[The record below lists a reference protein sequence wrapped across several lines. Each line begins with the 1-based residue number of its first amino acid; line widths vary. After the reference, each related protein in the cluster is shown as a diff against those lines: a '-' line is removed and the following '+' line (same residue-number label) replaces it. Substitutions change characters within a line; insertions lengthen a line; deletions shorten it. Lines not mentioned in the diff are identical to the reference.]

1 MYTDEELDYVQAKN
15 HTRRLA
21 KVTLYLDVPSE
32 YGEGTLE
39 HDIEHK
45 LSELGINMT
54 GPSETMISDPGS
66 DNPEDFEYPV
76 GFIAPDGK
84 FYLVD
89 DDTDG
94 LAHLHLAPFVKE
106 LYEQKGILDNL
117 HMFNSGLSLDYTLE
131 RAGFV
136 KVHKYDIR
144 YIAHFHIGG
153 SINGEPVY
161 TPDLTDAQIQSIIRY
176 GKLFNWEGV
185 VFVNDKRVPLST
197 IAQADKLCLRNIFG
211 LYVE

>member
-1 MYTDEELDYVQAKN
+1 
-15 HTRRLA
+15 
-21 KVTLYLDVPSE
+21 
-32 YGEGTLE
+32 
-39 HDIEHK
+39 
-45 LSELGINMT
+45 MT

-89 DDTDG
+89 GDTDG

>member
-15 HTRRLA
+15 HARRLA

-39 HDIEHK
+39 HDID
-45 LSELGINMT
+45 IT
-54 GPSETMISDPGS
+54 GPSDTMISDPGS

-89 DDTDG
+89 GDTDG

-131 RAGFV
+131 RTGFV

-176 GKLFNWEGV
+176 GELFNWEGV

>member
-1 MYTDEELDYVQAKN
+1 
-15 HTRRLA
+15 
-21 KVTLYLDVPSE
+21 
-32 YGEGTLE
+32 
-39 HDIEHK
+39 
-45 LSELGINMT
+45 
-54 GPSETMISDPGS
+54 
-66 DNPEDFEYPV
+66 
-76 GFIAPDGK
+76 
-84 FYLVD
+84 
-89 DDTDG
+89 
-94 LAHLHLAPFVKE
+94 
-106 LYEQKGILDNL
+106 
-117 HMFNSGLSLDYTLE
+117 MFNSGLSLDYTLE

-144 YIAHFHIGG
+144 YIAHFHISG

>member
-1 MYTDEELDYVQAKN
+1 MYTDEELDYVQPKN

-32 YGEGTLE
+32 YREGTLE

-45 LSELGINMT
+45 LSELGIDIT

-89 DDTDG
+89 GDTDG

>member
-1 MYTDEELDYVQAKN
+1 MYTDEELDYVQPKN

-39 HDIEHK
+39 QDIEHK
-45 LSELGINMT
+45 LSELGIDIT

-66 DNPEDFEYPV
+66 DNPKDFEEPV

-84 FYLVD
+84 FYLVESR
-89 DDTDG
+89 TDA

-117 HMFNSGLSLDYTLE
+117 NMFNSGLSLDYTLE

-144 YIAHFHIGG
+144 YVAHFALYGG
-153 SINGEPVY
+153 ANDEPVY
-161 TPDLTDAQIQSIIRY
+161 TPDLTDAQIKSIIRY
-176 GKLFNWEGV
+176 GKLFNYEGD

-197 IAQADKLCLRNIFG
+197 IAQADLFCLRNIFDI
-211 LYVE
+211 

>member
-1 MYTDEELDYVQAKN
+1 MYTDEELDYVQPKN

-39 HDIEHK
+39 QDIEHK
-45 LSELGINMT
+45 LSELGIDMT
-54 GPSETMISDPGS
+54 VPSETIVSDPGS

-89 DDTDG
+89 GDTDG
-94 LAHLHLAPFVKE
+94 LAHIHLAPFVKE
-106 LYEQKGILDNL
+106 LYEQKGMLDNL
-117 HMFNSGLSLDYTLE
+117 HMFFYSGLSLDYTLE

-144 YIAHFHIGG
+144 YVAHFALYGG
-153 SINGEPVY
+153 TNDEPVY
-161 TPDLTDAQIQSIIRY
+161 TPDLTDAQIQSIVRY
-176 GKLFNWEGV
+176 GKLFNWEGD
-185 VFVNDKRVPLST
+185 VFINEKRVPLST
-197 IAQADKLCLRNIFG
+197 IAQADKLCLRNIFS
-211 LYVE
+211 L

>member
-32 YGEGTLE
+32 YREGTLE

-45 LSELGINMT
+45 LSELGIDIT

-89 DDTDG
+89 GDTDG

-106 LYEQKGILDNL
+106 LYEQKGMLDNL
-117 HMFNSGLSLDYTLE
+117 YRYYDAGYSLDYVLE
-131 RAGFV
+131 HAGFV
-136 KVHKYDIR
+136 KVHGLDIR
-144 YIAHFHIGG
+144 YIAHFTLYGG
-153 SINGEPVY
+153 TNGEPLY
-161 TPDLTDAQIQSIIRY
+161 TPDLTDAQIKSIIRY
-176 GKLFNWEGV
+176 GKIFNYEGD
-185 VFVNDKRVPLST
+185 VFVNEKRVPLST
-197 IAQADKLCLRNIFG
+197 IAQADTFCLRNIFDI
-211 LYVE
+211 

>member
-32 YGEGTLE
+32 YREGTLE
-39 HDIEHK
+39 KDIEHK
-45 LSELGINMT
+45 LSELGIDIT

-89 DDTDG
+89 GDTDG

-117 HMFNSGLSLDYTLE
+117 HMFNSGSSLDYTLE

-144 YIAHFHIGG
+144 YVAHFALYEEANDDPI
-153 SINGEPVY
+153 Y
-161 TPDLTDAQIQSIIRY
+161 TPDLTDAQIKSIIRY
-176 GKLFNWEGV
+176 GKLFNYEGD

-197 IAQADKLCLRNIFG
+197 IAQADLFCLRNIFDI
-211 LYVE
+211 

>member
-1 MYTDEELDYVQAKN
+1 MYTDEELDYVQPKN

-32 YGEGTLE
+32 YREGTLE
-39 HDIEHK
+39 QDIEHK
-45 LSELGINMT
+45 LSELGIDMT
-54 GPSETMISDPGS
+54 SPSETMVSDPGS
-66 DNPEDFEYPV
+66 DNPKDFEEPV

-89 DDTDG
+89 GDTDG

-117 HMFNSGLSLDYTLE
+117 NMFNSGLSLDYTLE

-144 YIAHFHIGG
+144 YVAHFALYEGA
-153 SINGEPVY
+153 NDEPVY
-161 TPDLTDAQIQSIIRY
+161 TPDLTDAQIKSIIRY
-176 GKLFNWEGV
+176 GKLFNYEGD

-197 IAQADKLCLRNIFG
+197 IAQADLFCLRNIFDI
-211 LYVE
+211 